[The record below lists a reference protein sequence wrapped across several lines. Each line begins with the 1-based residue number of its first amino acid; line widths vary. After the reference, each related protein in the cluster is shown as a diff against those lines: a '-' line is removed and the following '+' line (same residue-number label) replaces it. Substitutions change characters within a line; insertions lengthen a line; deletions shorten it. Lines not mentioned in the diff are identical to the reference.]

1 MEVQTYFAC
10 KLFELVFFFQS
21 EIQRVL
27 DLKVSPTRIIYAN
40 PCKQSSH
47 IKFAAKNN
55 VSMMTFDNEAELHKI
70 KAVYPTARQVQIIF
84 IYSAKSICY
93 QHISRVAK
101 IIR

>member
-1 MEVQTYFAC
+1 MNGGPGRA
-10 KLFELVFFFQS
+10 KLANYLNSIVFQS

-27 DLKVSPTRIIYAN
+27 DLKVSPSRIIYAN

-70 KAVYPTARQVQIIF
+70 KAIYPTARQVQTIVICKAMN
-84 IYSAKSICY
+84 ICNGQSRIAKVI
-93 QHISRVAK
+93 
-101 IIR
+101 